1 MIQNTSEDCEAM
13 VIYQLILQNK
23 INFEQAVAWSNDL
36 ERRDKTAAFLLK
48 YLIINFLLKK

>member
-23 INFEQAVAWSNDL
+23 INLEQAVAWSKDL
-36 ERRDKTAAFLLK
+36 ERRHKTATFLLK
-48 YLIINFLLKK
+48 YLIIMFL

>member
-1 MIQNTSEDCEAM
+1 MIQNTSEDCESM

-23 INFEQAVAWSNDL
+23 IKFEQAVAWSKDL
-36 ERRDKTAAFLLK
+36 ERRDKTATFLLK